1 MVPVESSI
9 DGDKDDDGFGSEEAW
24 SFNAV
29 FVAAAFVVVAVAVG
43 FGTIGFSLSG
53 AVK

>member
-1 MVPVESSI
+1 MVPIVSFMV
-9 DGDKDDDGFGSEEAW
+9 DDKDGFGSEEAW

-29 FVAAAFVVVAVAVG
+29 FEAAFVVVAFAVE
-43 FGTIGFSLSG
+43 FGTMGLSLSG